1 MAGDT
6 LPKLLKK
13 NFERWGDRQVA
24 IRDKDFGIWQEYT
37 WKDSYEKVKWFSLGL
52 ISLGLKPEDKVAII
66 GDNEPEW
73 YWAAF
78 AVQAARGTVVAQFTD
93 AIPDELKYLIDFADC
108 KFVVARDQ
116 EQVDKILMI
125 KDEIPK
131 VEKVIYWYY
140 KGMRS
145 YHHPF
150 LMRFDQV
157 LEIGK
162 KYEREHP
169 GSFEENIEKVRPDDI
184 ANIYYT
190 SGTTGLP
197 KAVMCSHKALIGSTQ
212 ATLTLSPISEKDD
225 ILCYLPPAWVGE
237 AFFTSVPH
245 LITGAVMNIP
255 EEPETVLHDITE
267 ILPVMILGG
276 PRQWEGWVSKIR
288 AKIAEANRF
297 EKTIYNLLMP
307 IALKVADFRLKG
319 ETLPFYLKVL
329 YAISEIILLRS
340 IRNRIGLTKARFA
353 ATAGSVLGQDTI
365 RFINAL
371 GIKLRQVYG
380 SSEGGMIS
388 GHKEDDIRLETVG
401 TPLPGVN
408 MKISNEGE
416 ILVQSDYSFSGFYKN
431 PEATAKALKDGWW
444 YSGDAGYI
452 DEKGHL
458 IFMDRLSE
466 LGELK
471 SGMKYAPQYV
481 ESGLRFSTY
490 IKDAMAIGDKTK
502 DYVSAIIIIDFENVG
517 RWAEINRIPYTTFT
531 DLSQKEEVAQLIQ
544 SDVERVNKGLP
555 PHARIKKYVLLHKEF
570 DPDEADLTR
579 TRKLKR
585 EALTRRYSQLIDAIY
600 GGEKECPVEAE
611 ITYQDGRKGV
621 LKTSLKIRRVEG
633 QDL

>member
-1 MAGDT
+1 MAGET
-6 LPKLLKK
+6 LPGFLRQS
-13 NFERWGDRQVA
+13 FERWGDRQVA

-73 YWAAF
+73 YWAAL
-78 AVQAARGTVVAQFTD
+78 AAQAAKGIVVAQFTD
-93 AIPDELKYLIDFADC
+93 AIPEELKYLIDFADC
-108 KFVVARDQ
+108 KFIIARDQ
-116 EQVDKILMI
+116 EQVDKILVI

-131 VEKVIYWYY
+131 VEKIIYWYY

-145 YHHPF
+145 YNQSF

-162 KYEREHP
+162 KYENEHP
-169 GSFEENIEKVRPDDI
+169 GSFEGNIEKVKPDDI

-197 KAVMCSHKALIGSTQ
+197 KAVMCSHRALIGSTQ
-212 ATLTLSPISEKDD
+212 ATLTLSPVTEKDN

-288 AKIAEANRF
+288 AKIAEANRL
-297 EKTIYNLLMP
+297 EKIIYNLLMP
-307 IALKVADFRLKG
+307 VALKVADFRLKG
-319 ETLPFYLKVL
+319 EAPPFYLKVL
-329 YAISEIILLRS
+329 YAISEILLLRA

-353 ATAGSVLGQDTI
+353 ATAGSVLGQDTT

-371 GIKLRQVYG
+371 GIRLRQVYG

-388 GHKEDDIRLETVG
+388 GHKEGDIRIGTIG
-401 TPLPGVN
+401 TPLPGVKV
-408 MKISNEGE
+408 KISDEGE
-416 ILVQSDYSFSGFYKN
+416 ILVQSDYAFTGFYKN

-444 YSGDAGYI
+444 YSGDAGHV
-452 DEKGHL
+452 DEKGHV

-502 DYVSAIIIIDFENVG
+502 DYVTAIIIVDFENVG

-555 PHARIKKYVLLHKEF
+555 PYAQIKKYVLLHKEF

-585 EALTRRYSQLIDAIY
+585 EALDRRYLTLINAMY
-600 GGEKECPVEAE
+600 EGKQECPVEAE

-621 LKTSLKIRRVEG
+621 LKTSLKIRSVDRETS
-633 QDL
+633 

>member
-1 MAGDT
+1 MAGET
-6 LPKLLKK
+6 LPGFLRQS
-13 NFERWGDRQVA
+13 FERWGDRQVA

-73 YWAAF
+73 YWAAL
-78 AVQAARGTVVAQFTD
+78 AAQAAKGIVVAQFTD
-93 AIPDELKYLIDFADC
+93 AIPEELKYLIDFADC
-108 KFVVARDQ
+108 KFIIARDQ
-116 EQVDKILMI
+116 EQVDKILVI

-145 YHHPF
+145 YNQPF

-162 KYEREHP
+162 KYENEHP
-169 GSFEENIEKVRPDDI
+169 GSFEGNIEKVKPDDI

-197 KAVMCSHKALIGSTQ
+197 KAVMCSHRALIGSTQ
-212 ATLTLSPISEKDD
+212 ATLTLSPVTEKDN

-288 AKIAEANRF
+288 AKIAEANRL
-297 EKTIYNLLMP
+297 EKIIYNLLMP
-307 IALKVADFRLKG
+307 VALKVADFRLRG
-319 ETLPFYLKVL
+319 EALPFYLKVL
-329 YAISEIILLRS
+329 YAISEILLLRA

-353 ATAGSVLGQDTI
+353 ATAGSVLGQDTT

-371 GIKLRQVYG
+371 GIRLRQVYG

-388 GHKEDDIRLETVG
+388 GHKEGDIRIGTIG
-401 TPLPGVN
+401 TPLPGVKV
-408 MKISNEGE
+408 KISDEGE
-416 ILVQSDYSFSGFYKN
+416 ILVQSDYAFTGFYKN

-444 YSGDAGYI
+444 YSGDAGHV
-452 DEKGHL
+452 DEKGHV

-502 DYVSAIIIIDFENVG
+502 DYVTAIIIVDFENVG

-555 PHARIKKYVLLHKEF
+555 PYAQIKKYVLLHKEF

-585 EALTRRYSQLIDAIY
+585 EALDRRYLTLINAMY
-600 GGEKECPVEAE
+600 EGKQECPVEAE

-621 LKTSLKIRRVEG
+621 LKTSLKIRSVDRETS
-633 QDL
+633 

>member
-1 MAGDT
+1 
-6 LPKLLKK
+6 
-13 NFERWGDRQVA
+13 
-24 IRDKDFGIWQEYT
+24 
-37 WKDSYEKVKWFSLGL
+37 
-52 ISLGLKPEDKVAII
+52 
-66 GDNEPEW
+66 
-73 YWAAF
+73 
-78 AVQAARGTVVAQFTD
+78 
-93 AIPDELKYLIDFADC
+93 
-108 KFVVARDQ
+108 
-116 EQVDKILMI
+116 
-125 KDEIPK
+125 
-131 VEKVIYWYY
+131 
-140 KGMRS
+140 
-145 YHHPF
+145 
-150 LMRFDQV
+150 
-157 LEIGK
+157 
-162 KYEREHP
+162 
-169 GSFEENIEKVRPDDI
+169 
-184 ANIYYT
+184 
-190 SGTTGLP
+190 
-197 KAVMCSHKALIGSTQ
+197 
-212 ATLTLSPISEKDD
+212 
-225 ILCYLPPAWVGE
+225 
-237 AFFTSVPH
+237 
-245 LITGAVMNIP
+245 
-255 EEPETVLHDITE
+255 
-267 ILPVMILGG
+267 
-276 PRQWEGWVSKIR
+276 
-288 AKIAEANRF
+288 
-297 EKTIYNLLMP
+297 MP

-388 GHKEDDIRLETVG
+388 GHKEDDIRLGTVG

-416 ILVQSDYSFSGFYKN
+416 ILVQSDYAFSGFYKN

-466 LGELK
+466 LGELR

-531 DLSQKEEVAQLIQ
+531 DLSQKEEVAQLIKL
-544 SDVERVNKGLP
+544 DVERVNKGLP

-600 GGEKECPVEAE
+600 EGKEECPVEAE

-621 LKTSLKIRRVEG
+621 LKTSLKIRLVEG
-633 QDL
+633 QDS